1 LKLKAQRIDK
11 SKDILKKDF
20 AFKNLK
26 VWQKAII
33 FADFAI
39 SLTEDLDPKRKH
51 FRLVEQFESACTS
64 VSMNIAE
71 GKGRRSKKE
80 FIQYLYIARGSL
92 YETVTLAIIFERRNW
107 IGKDDLEKIESDA
120 IEIASMTKGLINS
133 IAASD

>member
-1 LKLKAQRIDK
+1 M
-11 SKDILKKDF
+11 DF
-20 AFKNLK
+20 AFKDLK
-26 VWQKAII
+26 VWERAIE

-39 SLTEDLDPKRKH
+39 SLSENLDTQRNH

-92 YETVTLAIIFERRNW
+92 YETVTLAIIFSKRNW
-107 IGKDDLEKIESDA
+107 IDKTDLKEIEEEA
-120 IEIASMTKGLINS
+120 IEIASMIKGLINAIRKS
-133 IAASD
+133 

>member
-1 LKLKAQRIDK
+1 MNT
-11 SKDILKKDF
+11 DF
-20 AFKNLK
+20 AFKDLK
-26 VWQKAII
+26 VWERAIE

-39 SLTEDLDPKRKH
+39 SLSENLDTPQNH

-92 YETVTLAIIFERRNW
+92 YETITLATIFHKRNW
-107 IGKDDLEKIESDA
+107 ITNEDFEKLENEA
-120 IEIASMTKGLINS
+120 LEIASMTKGLINAIKKS
-133 IAASD
+133 